1 MTFTRFRG
9 VFQLGP
15 NLSRKM
21 FLSLIVLVGNGF
33 VWFFMSSMVLRNAIP
48 SPRDYEYLLVLTA
61 NSGSTAIAA
70 LIGAFFPKRSG
81 RIRAL
86 KIWMIAGTIVSIVPL
101 IFDITEFF
109 YAILI
114 AILWG
119 VTLGFGMPLSME
131 YLTDNTTVEN
141 RGRVGATVFFAT
153 FLGIVIST
161 IILDPN
167 LSILA
172 YQSQLIILGAWR
184 FAGLAIFMLLNPSKV
199 LTGKKISTYVN
210 VVRERAFILYF
221 SAWLMFSLINYL
233 SAPILNSHFGEDF
246 INTSTLLETLL
257 TAIFAFPTG
266 VFCDAIGRKRPVMLG
281 FIMLGLGY
289 AVLGIFPE
297 SLIGWYFYTVVDGIA
312 WGILGVVFFMIIWG
326 DIAYGQSSRKYFAL
340 GGLPLLF
347 SNLLQ
352 RLIGPDLAALIPVA
366 AVFSLAS
373 FFLFLAVIPLVYAP
387 ETLPEKKIKERQM
400 KKYIEEAKKIAE
412 KETET

>member
-1 MTFTRFRG
+1 MTFDKFKE

-21 FLSLIVLVGNGF
+21 FLSSMILVTNGF

-48 SPRDYEYLLVLTA
+48 SPRDYEYLLVLAA
-61 NSGSTAIAA
+61 NSSSTAIAA
-70 LIGAFFPKRSG
+70 LIGAFFPKGSG
-81 RIRAL
+81 RIRAI

-101 IFDITEFF
+101 IVDMTEFV
-109 YAILI
+109 YAIVI

-141 RGRVGATVFFAT
+141 RGRVGATVFFTT
-153 FLGIVIST
+153 FLGIVVST
-161 IILDPN
+161 LVFDPG

-184 FAGLAIFMLLNPSKV
+184 IAGLAIFMLLIPSEV
-199 LTGKKISTYVN
+199 LMGKKIPTYVN
-210 VVRERAFILYF
+210 IVQERSFILYF

-233 SAPILNSHFGEDF
+233 SAPILNNHFQEDF
-246 INTSTLLETLL
+246 VNTSTLLETLL
-257 TAIFAFPTG
+257 TITFALPAG
-266 VFCDAIGRKRPVMLG
+266 IFCDTVGRKKPIMLG

-289 AVLGIFPE
+289 AVLGIFPG
-297 SLIGWYFYTVVDGIA
+297 SLAGWYFYTVVDGIA
-312 WGILGVVFFMIIWG
+312 WGILGVMFFMIIWG

-340 GGLPLLF
+340 GGLPILF
-347 SNLLQ
+347 TNFLQ
-352 RLIGPDLAALIPVA
+352 RLISPDLAASIPVA

-373 FFLFLAVIPLVYAP
+373 FFLFLAVIPLIYAP
-387 ETLPEKKIKERQM
+387 ETLPEKKIQERQI

-412 KETET
+412 EETKT